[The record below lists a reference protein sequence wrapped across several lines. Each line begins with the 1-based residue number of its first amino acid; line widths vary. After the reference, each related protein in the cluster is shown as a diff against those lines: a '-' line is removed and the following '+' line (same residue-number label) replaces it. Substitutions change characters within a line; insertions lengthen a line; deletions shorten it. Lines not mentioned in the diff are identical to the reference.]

1 MKEIGMSMSN
11 RTVVVTGAASGIGAA
26 CAAMLKAQGARVI
39 GVDRNEP
46 AAGTVDRFVQ
56 ADLSDA
62 ASIDAA
68 AGRIDSGVEAL
79 CNIAGLP
86 PTKGRTPVLQVN
98 FVGLRQFTEALLP
111 KLADGAAIV
120 NLGSLAGFGW
130 QANSG
135 EVRALLEVNR
145 LEDVEAFCEK
155 HAIDDA
161 RSYFLSKE
169 ALIVWTMQM
178 RWQWRARAIRMNAVS
193 PGPVETPIHQDFL
206 QTLGERAEED
216 MRLMERAGRP
226 GDIAPL
232 VTFLCG
238 DESRWIQGANIP
250 CDGGMAAHL
259 LCQSIGLG

>member
-1 MKEIGMSMSN
+1 
-11 RTVVVTGAASGIGAA
+11 
-26 CAAMLKAQGARVI
+26 
-39 GVDRNEP
+39 
-46 AAGTVDRFVQ
+46 
-56 ADLSDA
+56 
-62 ASIDAA
+62 
-68 AGRIDSGVEAL
+68 
-79 CNIAGLP
+79 
-86 PTKGRTPVLQVN
+86 
-98 FVGLRQFTEALLP
+98 
-111 KLADGAAIV
+111 
-120 NLGSLAGFGW
+120 
-130 QANSG
+130 
-135 EVRALLEVNR
+135 
-145 LEDVEAFCEK
+145 
-155 HAIDDA
+155 
-161 RSYFLSKE
+161 
-169 ALIVWTMQM
+169 M